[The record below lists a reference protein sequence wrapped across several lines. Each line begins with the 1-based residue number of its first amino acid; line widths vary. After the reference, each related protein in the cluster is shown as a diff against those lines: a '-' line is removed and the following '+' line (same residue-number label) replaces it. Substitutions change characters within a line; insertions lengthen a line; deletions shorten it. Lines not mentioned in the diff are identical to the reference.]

1 MAPQFQCDVTRRVAV
16 AAWNQRNAVGLLPMP
31 GTQVSRVRSRF
42 GAHHHLAALL
52 AAVLLACAASGPA
65 PADDATSKTAILIV
79 ARAELPDP
87 NFADAIVLVMNN
99 LGPAPVGLI
108 INRPTAVPV
117 SQLFP
122 DLARLAQLSDKVYY
136 GGPVEF
142 GSIWFLFRAAKPRKD
157 AVETFRGL
165 YLSASKELLLE
176 LVRRDKPMDGL
187 RIFAGHAGWGPGQL
201 EGEIA
206 HGDWTSR
213 RAELDAIFSGK
224 SEHPWPSKEAPAVTT

>member
-1 MAPQFQCDVTRRVAV
+1 
-16 AAWNQRNAVGLLPMP
+16 MP
-31 GTQVSRVRSRF
+31 GTQVSRARSQLCP
-42 GAHHHLAALL
+42 HHDLAGLL
-52 AAVLLACAASGPA
+52 VTLLLACAASGSA
-65 PADDATSKTAILIV
+65 TADDATSKTAILIV

-87 NFADAIVLVMNN
+87 NFADSIVLVMNN
-99 LGPAPVGLI
+99 LGPAPVGI
-108 INRPTAVPV
+108 IVNRPTSVPV

-122 DLARLAQLSDKVYY
+122 DLTRLAQLSDKVYY

-157 AVETFRGL
+157 AVEAFSGL

-176 LVRRDKPMDGL
+176 LLRRDKPMDGL

-201 EGEIA
+201 QVEIA

-213 RAELDAIFSGK
+213 RAELDAIFNGE
-224 SEHPWPSKEAPAVTT
+224 SEHPWPPTEAPAVTT

>member
-1 MAPQFQCDVTRRVAV
+1 
-16 AAWNQRNAVGLLPMP
+16 
-31 GTQVSRVRSRF
+31 VSRVRNRIR
-42 GAHHHLAALL
+42 AHHDVAGCLVALL
-52 AAVLLACAASGPA
+52 LTCAASGPA
-65 PADDATSKTAILIV
+65 PADNSTSKTAILIV

-87 NFADAIVLVMNN
+87 NFANSIVLVMNS

-117 SQLFP
+117 SRLFP
-122 DLARLAQLSDKVYY
+122 DLTRLAQLSDKVYY

-157 AVETFRGL
+157 AVEAFSGL
-165 YLSASKELLLE
+165 HLSASKELLLE
-176 LVRRDKPMDGL
+176 LLRRDKPMDGL
-187 RIFAGHAGWGPGQL
+187 RIFTGHAGWGPGQL

-224 SEHPWPSKEAPAVTT
+224 SEHPWPSMEAPAVTT

>member
-1 MAPQFQCDVTRRVAV
+1 
-16 AAWNQRNAVGLLPMP
+16 MP
-31 GTQVSRVRSRF
+31 VTQVSRLSSRF
-42 GAHHHLAALL
+42 RPHYDLAALL
-52 AAVLLACAASGPA
+52 VALLLACAASGAA
-65 PADDATSKTAILIV
+65 PADDASKTAILIV

-87 NFADAIVLVMNN
+87 NFADSIVLVMNN

-122 DLARLAQLSDKVYY
+122 DVTRLAQLSDRVYY

-157 AVETFRGL
+157 AVEAFSGL

-201 EGEIA
+201 EREIA

-224 SEHPWPSKEAPAVTT
+224 SEHPWPSTEAPAVTT

>member
-1 MAPQFQCDVTRRVAV
+1 
-16 AAWNQRNAVGLLPMP
+16 
-31 GTQVSRVRSRF
+31 
-42 GAHHHLAALL
+42 
-52 AAVLLACAASGPA
+52 LLACAASAEA

-87 NFADAIVLVMNN
+87 NFADSIVLVMNK

-108 INRPTAVPV
+108 INRPTAAPV

-122 DLARLAQLSDKVYY
+122 DLTHLAQLGDKVYY

-157 AVETFRGL
+157 AVEAFTGL
-165 YLSASKELLLE
+165 YLSASKELLLK
-176 LVRRDKPMDGL
+176 LLRRDKPMDGL

-213 RAELDAIFSGK
+213 RADLDAIFSGK
-224 SEHPWPSKEAPAVTT
+224 SEHPWPSTEAPAVTT